1 MGQQVLPGCSKL
13 FPKTDTSV
21 EFDGAELK
29 AIGKDLFV
37 DYWENVPLKSDPI
50 RPNIL

>member
-1 MGQQVLPGCSKL
+1 MTLLTKL
-13 FPKTDTSV
+13 DQDVQITIRPKRKSR
-21 EFDGAELK
+21 AELK

-50 RPNIL
+50 RPDIL